1 MTAEDNKI
9 MINQYLVSK
18 FLFRPHD
25 SKFVNVTQDS
35 FPLYTMSIN
44 GERVTR
50 YTVENIPTEI
60 HSPKFTE
67 IKSIYVAFQV
77 GTHFQ

>member
-1 MTAEDNKI
+1 MTVEDIKI

-50 YTVENIPTEI
+50 
-60 HSPKFTE
+60 
-67 IKSIYVAFQV
+67 
-77 GTHFQ
+77 